1 MITVAYNRMGFVGA
15 GSAKRVSLIVLHPTW
30 SVSVGFVRLLLSS
43 RVSGSPSWGSSL
55 PTCLAQDLCFLLSH
69 ISHFW
74 GSISVLLFFLFLFMV
89 WFEFLVHPCIC
100 VNHKFKNN
108 SFKFN
113 AMSKKPQSSLETY
126 KHTRLIADLV
136 SYLIL
141 QQSSEELADSF
152 YR

>member
-1 MITVAYNRMGFVGA
+1 MAAPAGLLRHGNWHAAGA
-15 GSAKRVSLIVLHPTW
+15 ALCGPEMQSVLSLIVLHPTW

-55 PTCLAQDLCFLLSH
+55 PTRLAQELCFLLSH

-108 SFKFN
+108 F
-113 AMSKKPQSSLETY
+113 L
-126 KHTRLIADLV
+126 
-136 SYLIL
+136 
-141 QQSSEELADSF
+141 
-152 YR
+152 